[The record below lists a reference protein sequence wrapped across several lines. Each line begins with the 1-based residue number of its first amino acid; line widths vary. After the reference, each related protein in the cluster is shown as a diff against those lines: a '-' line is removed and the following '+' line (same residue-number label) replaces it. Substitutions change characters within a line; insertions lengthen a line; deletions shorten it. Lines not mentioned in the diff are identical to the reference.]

1 MKIINRLKHL
11 SVCALGLT
19 CMMNA
24 SAMRQPPVANNV
36 HQGSYAEGSVGTS
49 VMNMLISSSSVSYAS
64 NSSNGVGFSAA
75 YGYQFNPG
83 GWALEVGY
91 MQANL
96 NLSLGSAQNDNIII
110 NQKVNIDVPYLAA
123 RWEVAMGSKF
133 AFVPKVGAMAVI
145 LPKKKTAVRIVDG
158 VRYTADSGFADG
170 VSLLLPFV
178 GMGVSYAVTPTIS
191 IVGQYQGFL
200 AGIINAGLM
209 SAGLDVHF

>member
-24 SAMRQPPVANNV
+24 SAMTQPPAANNV
-36 HQGSYAEGSVGTS
+36 HQGSYVEGSLGTA
-49 VMNMLISSSSVSYAS
+49 VITTLISGSSVSES
-64 NSSNGVGFSAA
+64 SGSSNGVGFSAA
-75 YGYQFNPG
+75 YGYQFKPG

-96 NLSLGSAQNDNIII
+96 NLSLESDQDMNIMI

-145 LPKKKTAVRIVDG
+145 LPSEKTAVRTVNG
-158 VRYTADSGFADG
+158 VRYTTDSGFADG
-170 VSLLLPFV
+170 TSLLLPFV